1 MVVKCS
7 VVKVGEP
14 CLILP
19 DSTVATLRFLLNSL
33 LCQGGR
39 DLGSEEI
46 RVLRTWA
53 VEERFW
59 KRREEATVQIV
70 GRPNIEIQQIKVE
83 ELEKRERYLVEAT
96 KEREEGE
103 EEEEDVAIIWRQ
115 EEEVEEE
122 KEEQEEK
129 KEEEVKSKA
138 ALTPASNN
146 GRKMLCK
153 VCAISFQGRPYSEY
167 QVKR

>member
-1 MVVKCS
+1 M
-7 VVKVGEP
+7 GEP

-33 LCQGGR
+33 LCQGGG

-70 GRPNIEIQQIKVE
+70 GRPNVEIQHIKVE
-83 ELEKRERYLVEAT
+83 ELERRERFLEEAT
-96 KEREEGE
+96 KEREGEE

-115 EEEVEEE
+115 EEEMEEE
-122 KEEQEEK
+122 KEDQEEK

-138 ALTPASNN
+138 ALTSASNN

>member
-1 MVVKCS
+1 M
-7 VVKVGEP
+7 GEP

>member
-1 MVVKCS
+1 M
-7 VVKVGEP
+7 GEP

-46 RVLRTWA
+46 GVLRTWA

-70 GRPNIEIQQIKVE
+70 GRPNVEIQQIKVE
-83 ELEKRERYLVEAT
+83 ELERRERFLVEAT
-96 KEREEGE
+96 KEREE

-122 KEEQEEK
+122 K

-138 ALTPASNN
+138 ALTSASNN

>member
-1 MVVKCS
+1 M
-7 VVKVGEP
+7 GEP

-70 GRPNIEIQQIKVE
+70 GRPNVEIQQIKVE
-83 ELEKRERYLVEAT
+83 ELERRERFLAEAT
-96 KEREEGE
+96 KEREE

-115 EEEVEEE
+115 EKEVEEE

-138 ALTPASNN
+138 ALASASNN

>member
-1 MVVKCS
+1 M
-7 VVKVGEP
+7 
-14 CLILP
+14 
-19 DSTVATLRFLLNSL
+19 
-33 LCQGGR
+33 
-39 DLGSEEI
+39 GSEEI
-46 RVLRTWA
+46 RLLRTWA

-70 GRPNIEIQQIKVE
+70 GRPNVEIQQIKVE
-83 ELEKRERYLVEAT
+83 ELERRERFLVEAT
-96 KEREEGE
+96 KERE

-138 ALTPASNN
+138 ALTSASSN

>member
-1 MVVKCS
+1 MVAKCS
-7 VVKVGEP
+7 VLKVGEP

-83 ELEKRERYLVEAT
+83 ELEKRERFLVEAT
-96 KEREEGE
+96 KEREEEG
-103 EEEEDVAIIWRQ
+103 EEEDVAIIWRQ

>member
-1 MVVKCS
+1 M
-7 VVKVGEP
+7 GEP

-70 GRPNIEIQQIKVE
+70 GRPNVEIQQIKVE
-83 ELEKRERYLVEAT
+83 EIERRERFLVEAT
-96 KEREEGE
+96 KETEEE

-122 KEEQEEK
+122 K

-138 ALTPASNN
+138 ALTSASNN

>member
-1 MVVKCS
+1 M
-7 VVKVGEP
+7 GEP

-83 ELEKRERYLVEAT
+83 ELERRERFLVEAT
-96 KEREEGE
+96 KEKEGE

-138 ALTPASNN
+138 VLTPASNN

>member
-1 MVVKCS
+1 M
-7 VVKVGEP
+7 GEP

-70 GRPNIEIQQIKVE
+70 GRPNIEIQQLKVE
-83 ELEKRERYLVEAT
+83 ELERRERFLVEAT
-96 KEREEGE
+96 KEREEK

-129 KEEEVKSKA
+129 KEEEVKRNA

>member
-1 MVVKCS
+1 MVAKCS
-7 VVKVGEP
+7 VLKVGEP

-70 GRPNIEIQQIKVE
+70 GRPNVEIQQIKVE
-83 ELEKRERYLVEAT
+83 ELERRERFLVEAT
-96 KEREEGE
+96 KEKEGE

-138 ALTPASNN
+138 ALTSASNN

>member
-1 MVVKCS
+1 M
-7 VVKVGEP
+7 GEP

-46 RVLRTWA
+46 RVLRALA

-70 GRPNIEIQQIKVE
+70 GRPNVEIQQIKVE
-83 ELEKRERYLVEAT
+83 ELERRERFLAEAT
-96 KEREEGE
+96 KEREE

-115 EEEVEEE
+115 EKEVEEE

-129 KEEEVKSKA
+129 KEEEVKRNA

>member
-1 MVVKCS
+1 M
-7 VVKVGEP
+7 
-14 CLILP
+14 
-19 DSTVATLRFLLNSL
+19 
-33 LCQGGR
+33 
-39 DLGSEEI
+39 GSEEI

-83 ELEKRERYLVEAT
+83 EIERRERFLVEAT
-96 KEREEGE
+96 KEREEEG
-103 EEEEDVAIIWRQ
+103 EEEDVAIIWRQ

-138 ALTPASNN
+138 ALVSASNN

>member
-1 MVVKCS
+1 M
-7 VVKVGEP
+7 
-14 CLILP
+14 
-19 DSTVATLRFLLNSL
+19 
-33 LCQGGR
+33 
-39 DLGSEEI
+39 GSEEI
-46 RVLRTWA
+46 GVLRTWA

-70 GRPNIEIQQIKVE
+70 GRPSVEIQQIKVE
-83 ELEKRERYLVEAT
+83 ELERRERFLVEAT
-96 KEREEGE
+96 KEREEE

-122 KEEQEEK
+122 KEEKEEK
-129 KEEEVKSKA
+129 KEEKVKTKA
-138 ALTPASNN
+138 ALTSASNN

>member
-1 MVVKCS
+1 M
-7 VVKVGEP
+7 GEP

-138 ALTPASNN
+138 ALTSASNN

>member
-1 MVVKCS
+1 M
-7 VVKVGEP
+7 GEP

-70 GRPNIEIQQIKVE
+70 GRPNVEIQQIKVE
-83 ELEKRERYLVEAT
+83 EIERRERFLVEAT
-96 KEREEGE
+96 KETEEE

-129 KEEEVKSKA
+129 QEEEVKRNA

>member
-1 MVVKCS
+1 M
-7 VVKVGEP
+7 GEP

-70 GRPNIEIQQIKVE
+70 GRPNVEIQQIKVE
-83 ELEKRERYLVEAT
+83 ELERRERFLAEAT
-96 KEREEGE
+96 KEREEEEE

-115 EEEVEEE
+115 EKEVEEE

>member
-1 MVVKCS
+1 M
-7 VVKVGEP
+7 GEP

-83 ELEKRERYLVEAT
+83 ELEKRERFLVEAT
-96 KEREEGE
+96 KEREG
-103 EEEEDVAIIWRQ
+103 EEDVAIIWRQ